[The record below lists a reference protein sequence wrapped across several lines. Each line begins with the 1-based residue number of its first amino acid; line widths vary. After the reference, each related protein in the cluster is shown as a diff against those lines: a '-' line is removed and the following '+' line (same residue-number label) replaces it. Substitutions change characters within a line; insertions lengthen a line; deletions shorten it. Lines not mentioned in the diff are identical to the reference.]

1 MKTFV
6 KILPVIGL
14 SVAYAAAKK
23 PSGMA
28 VYFLVSLISY
38 LAILLFMQLFMRK
51 IR

>member
-1 MKTFV
+1 MKTFA

-14 SVAYAAAKK
+14 GVAYAAAEK

-28 VYFLVSLISY
+28 VYVLVTLISY

-51 IR
+51 V